1 MWPLGLMIP
10 SVSSFLPYRLG
21 CGGGWLTAD
30 VEQVCE
36 EEGLLVEVLYGEDD
50 GPIQAAPEGL
60 LGAALVCDERLKHG
74 TDHVQLGKKGTEGQ
88 VALRAEGQVAVPS
101 YLPVLPSALKENCLK
116 EAPITVEKR
125 IWSYGNLASP
135 CRSGTQH
142 MPGKHPS
149 LGLPPAL
156 VKTSERQTDQLCQVL
171 CLGPTAPLGVP
182 TMAGS

>member
-1 MWPLGLMIP
+1 MVVPGGECSL
-10 SVSSFLPYRLG
+10 FLAPR
-21 CGGGWLTAD
+21 GGGWLTAD

-88 VALRAEGQVAVPS
+88 VALHAQGHVAGPS

-116 EAPITVEKR
+116 EAPITAEKR
-125 IWSYGNLASP
+125 IWSYGNLP
-135 CRSGTQH
+135 
-142 MPGKHPS
+142 
-149 LGLPPAL
+149 LPAI
-156 VKTSERQTDQLCQVL
+156 
-171 CLGPTAPLGVP
+171 LGPSTCQASTHHWACHLPL
-182 TMAGS
+182 